1 MKRLLTSL
9 GIAEHKWHFAGVLMM
24 AQHCW
29 LSSFLIF
36 KGILISIAKKPYISY
51 DFSEGE
57 GPEPLSPP
65 SGSAHEYAQLMLD
78 PHHKFL
84 STTFRAS
91 MLLPSHHRS
100 MRLAGVRQWSD
111 FVCLFGLQLLDAQ
124 KKRLTVVNNS
134 ACLHVI

>member
-1 MKRLLTSL
+1 MLQRLDWNNL
-9 GIAEHKWHFAGVLMM
+9 AEHKWRFAGVLMM

-29 LSSFLIF
+29 PSSFLIF

-51 DFSEGE
+51 DFSGGG

-65 SGSAHEYAQLMLD
+65 PGSAHEYAQLMLD

-91 MLLPSHHRS
+91 MLLLSHHRS
-100 MRLAGVRQWSD
+100 MRLAGVRQWFD
-111 FVCLFGLQLLDAQ
+111 FVCLFGLQLLSAQ
-124 KKRLTVVNNS
+124 KNRLTAVNNFP
-134 ACLHVI
+134 C

>member
-1 MKRLLTSL
+1 
-9 GIAEHKWHFAGVLMM
+9 M
-24 AQHCW
+24 AFRWSANDGPTCW
-29 LSSFLIF
+29 LSSFLFF

-51 DFSEGE
+51 DFSGGG
-57 GPEPLSPP
+57 GPEPLPP

-100 MRLAGVRQWSD
+100 VRLAGVQQWSD
-111 FVCLFGLQLLDAQ
+111 CVCLFGHQLLGAQ
-124 KKRLTVVNNS
+124 KNRLTAVNNFP
-134 ACLHVI
+134 C

>member
-1 MKRLLTSL
+1 
-9 GIAEHKWHFAGVLMM
+9 
-24 AQHCW
+24 
-29 LSSFLIF
+29 
-36 KGILISIAKKPYISY
+36 
-51 DFSEGE
+51 
-57 GPEPLSPP
+57 
-65 SGSAHEYAQLMLD
+65 MLD

>member
-1 MKRLLTSL
+1 M
-9 GIAEHKWHFAGVLMM
+9 
-24 AQHCW
+24 
-29 LSSFLIF
+29 IF
-36 KGILISIAKKPYISY
+36 Q
-51 DFSEGE
+51 GE
-57 GPEPLSPP
+57 GVRNPCPP

-111 FVCLFGLQLLDAQ
+111 FVCLFGLQLLGAQ
-124 KKRLTVVNNS
+124 KNHLTAVNNFP
-134 ACLHVI
+134 C

>member
-1 MKRLLTSL
+1 
-9 GIAEHKWHFAGVLMM
+9 MM

-36 KGILISIAKKPYISY
+36 KGILIGIAKKPYISY
-51 DFSEGE
+51 DFQGE
-57 GPEPLSPP
+57 GVRSPCPPP
-65 SGSAHEYAQLMLD
+65 SGSAHEYAKLMLD

-100 MRLAGVRQWSD
+100 MRLAGVRQ
-111 FVCLFGLQLLDAQ
+111 
-124 KKRLTVVNNS
+124 
-134 ACLHVI
+134 